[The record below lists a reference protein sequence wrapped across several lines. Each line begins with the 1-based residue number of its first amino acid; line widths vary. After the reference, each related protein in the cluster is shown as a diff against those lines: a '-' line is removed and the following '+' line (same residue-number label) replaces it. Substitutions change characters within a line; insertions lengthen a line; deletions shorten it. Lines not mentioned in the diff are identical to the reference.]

1 MKRTKGIV
9 IALLSLIMALSFTT
23 APVFAGDD
31 AFVMPPVI
39 MLSAPEQQQR
49 RFDINGVF
57 DLWTLSNIITPIVIC
72 TGEADDLTITMSLKS
87 TLASKDYLDFMM
99 IAAGISMSAAIF
111 DMQSI
116 TTPYTITSV
125 LPIDSNFAAIAIV
138 ALITSVSDG
147 IEAAS
152 EDAFPL
158 EFTMTFNLTETVAVA
173 APAVL

>member
-9 IALLSLIMALSFTT
+9 ITLLSLIMALSFTS

-72 TGEADDLTITMSLKS
+72 TGDADDLTITMSLES
-87 TLASKDYLDFMM
+87 ALDSKDYLDFMM
-99 IAAGISMSAAIF
+99 ISAGLSMSAAIF
-111 DMQSI
+111 DMQSV
-116 TTPYTITSV
+116 TTPYAITAVLNIDSTFAAVAIAAMITSV
-125 LPIDSNFAAIAIV
+125 TGVIEEADS
-138 ALITSVSDG
+138 
-147 IEAAS
+147 
-152 EDAFPL
+152 AFPL
-158 EFTMTFNLTETVAVA
+158 EFTFTFDLTETAAAVA
-173 APAVL
+173 P